1 MQDTYSFNDIMNAS
15 VKECYLLLNYLF
27 INTENDMVLGYLCA
41 KYPSDIKNG
50 GHIKFISPCGTY
62 FHKIYG
68 NHFIKNSKILK
79 IVKE

>member
-1 MQDTYSFNDIMNAS
+1 MQETYSFNDIMKISIN
-15 VKECYLLLNYLF
+15 ECILLLDYLF
-27 INTENDMVLGYLCA
+27 INTENNMVLGYLCA

-50 GHIKFISPCGTY
+50 GNITFISPCGTH